1 MLICSGRLFGQKIS
15 SEKEYEIDDKRR
27 NSQNDRCK
35 FMSKT
40 TANRGSK
47 QS

>member
-1 MLICSGRLFGQKIS
+1 MLIYSGRLF
-15 SEKEYEIDDKRR
+15 SEKEYEIDEKRR
-27 NSQNDRCK
+27 NSKNDRCK